1 MKQMFSLRF
10 DKSLLERMRLFIKKD
25 GCGSL
30 TEIIEVFVREFLD
43 REEHKRKS
51 EADKLQNAAG
61 YQ

>member
-25 GCGSL
+25 GCG
-30 TEIIEVFVREFLD
+30 
-43 REEHKRKS
+43 

>member
-1 MKQMFSLRF
+1 MKQMFSLRI
-10 DKSLLERMRLFIKKD
+10 DKSLLERMRLVIQKD

-30 TEIIEVFVREFLD
+30 TEIIEVSVQQFLD

-51 EADKLQNAAG
+51 EADKLRDASG